1 MKTLFLIIILSVT
14 TFTQTLTV
22 SDYCTPN
29 DGNDDSTCFQDVVDA
44 IPSGGTILV
53 DAGVWDLKGRVDL
66 TTSTNDNNSFLIKG
80 DKGSVIKPDYS
91 GTIFYAGTH
100 NQLVFQNLI
109 FLGDG
114 VSTNHDAT
122 YLIYLGGGLRSKIDG
137 CQFIGIKA
145 TYSVIYAT
153 NTDLVISDTSFHGLS
168 SSVASVEA
176 SNARGLTVRDSEF
189 FDYSQFNNV
198 YYSKTP
204 QGVGTWIKAY
214 APSHPTPNAT
224 ANRGV
229 IIENVKF
236 DEGALKTAIFQ
247 NLKYVRVENA
257 SVNVVGVTYG
267 AGMVF
272 DNVRLASVKRSF
284 FGYSGNAR
292 PAFVLINNSKVNV
305 EGLSLGASVFQ
316 STVDGTS
323 TINVSDCDG
332 C

>member
-1 MKTLFLIIILSVT
+1 MKTLFLILILSVT

-22 SDYCTPN
+22 SDYCTAN
-29 DGNDDSTCFQDVVDA
+29 DGNDDAACVQGIVDA
-44 IPSGGTILV
+44 IPSGGTILF
-53 DAGVWDLKGRVDL
+53 DAGVWDLKGRVDF

-80 DKGSVIKPDYS
+80 DKGAIIKPDYN

-114 VSTNHDAT
+114 VSANHDVT
-122 YLIYLGGGLRSKIDG
+122 YLIYASSGLRTKIDG
-137 CQFIGIKA
+137 CQFIGVKA
-145 TYSVIYAT
+145 TYSVIYAA

-176 SNARGLTVRDSEF
+176 NNARGLTVRDSEF

-198 YYSKTP
+198 YYSKTS
-204 QGVGTWIKAY
+204 QGVGAWIKAY
-214 APSHPTPNAT
+214 APSHAT
-224 ANRGV
+224 ANANGNRGV
-229 IIENVKF
+229 ILENVRF

-247 NLKYVRVENA
+247 NLKYVRVENVM
-257 SVNVVGVTYG
+257 VNVVGVTYG

-292 PAFVLINNSKVNV
+292 PAFVLTNSSKVNV
-305 EGLSLGASVFQ
+305 EGLTLGASVFQ